1 MDILRGQNKDAV
13 LLLDLGISE
22 DGYEFASDIQTAM
35 KFAEFEMDEIN
46 TKLAESENILKK
58 LTPECDKIDYILAS
72 ASGATCGLMDI
83 FLVGKP
89 GESEIGDITD
99 EWFGN
104 RTKDF
109 AKICGWDG
117 NSINSLSSAVK
128 YLEKKFKI
136 PYDQTGAG
144 DAASLVFDLNPRNH
158 HFKSLGH
165 NPSLLGLF
173 FSILDQFTNTSHFIS
188 EGDLISLQ
196 EADDK
201 FVLQGSNISAK
212 LFCGFVNWLGH
223 LISDMSGSSSSKGRG
238 MGIPSPLWA
247 WTNDII
253 AIKRKL
259 HIANLEF
266 DNAINKFALEI
277 YKQGYDLRFET
288 AKAIPVFVNE
298 LVVRMVYSIRRL
310 VRFYLNNQNRDRS
323 FELVWELCEPFS
335 NASVKR
341 MLTVAHGT
349 FCLLDVGEAVAQG
362 FIHDHDNGS
371 FRIDQFVMRL
381 NIVGLGRY
389 TFSLYGEGYRGIKL
403 YQAEKENLSL
413 RQEKIIIAD
422 YIDGLKILSNAYDD
436 KNLLLFTKELKESDI
451 YIQAFEKTVLLAE
464 KRNVPENQILR
475 NKADI
480 DSYFKERNNCENK
493 QKKK

>member
-1 MDILRGQNKDAV
+1 M
-13 LLLDLGISE
+13 
-22 DGYEFASDIQTAM
+22 
-35 KFAEFEMDEIN
+35 
-46 TKLAESENILKK
+46 
-58 LTPECDKIDYILAS
+58 
-72 ASGATCGLMDI
+72 
-83 FLVGKP
+83 
-89 GESEIGDITD
+89 
-99 EWFGN
+99 
-104 RTKDF
+104 DF

-117 NSINSLSSAVK
+117 NSNDSLSSAVK

-238 MGIPSPLWA
+238 MGIPSPLWV

-253 AIKRKL
+253 AIKKKL
-259 HIANLEF
+259 YIANLEF

-362 FIHDHDNGS
+362 FIHDNES

-381 NIVGLGRY
+381 NIVGLVRF
-389 TFSLYGEGYRGIKL
+389 TFSLYGEGNRGIKL
-403 YQAEKENLSL
+403 YQAKKENLSL

-436 KNLLLFTKELKESDI
+436 KNFLLFTKELKQSDM
-451 YIQAFEKTVLLAE
+451 YVQAFEKSVLLAE
-464 KRNVPENQILR
+464 KRNVPKNLILR

>member
-1 MDILRGQNKDAV
+1 MDVISGKNKDAV
-13 LLLDLGISE
+13 LLFDLGISE
-22 DGYEFASDIQTAM
+22 EGYEFDSAIQMAM
-35 KFAEFEMDEIN
+35 KFSEFEIDDIN
-46 TKLAESENILKK
+46 TKLAENENTLKK
-58 LTPECDKIDYILAS
+58 LTPECDKTDYILAA
-72 ASGATCGLMDI
+72 ASGAICGLMDI
-83 FLVGKP
+83 FLVGKS
-89 GESEIGDITD
+89 GESAIGDITD
-99 EWFGN
+99 KWFAN
-104 RTKDF
+104 RTMDF

-117 NSINSLSSAVK
+117 NSNDSLSSAIQ

-144 DAASLVFDLNPRNH
+144 NVASLVFDLNPRNH

-188 EGDLISLQ
+188 EGELISLQ

-201 FVLQGSNISAK
+201 FVLQGGNISAK

-238 MGIPSPLWA
+238 MGIPSPLWT

-253 AIKRKL
+253 AIKKKL
-259 HIANLEF
+259 HITNLEF
-266 DNAINKFALEI
+266 DKTINKFALEI
-277 YKQGYDLRFET
+277 YKQGYNLRFEV

-310 VRFYLNNQNRDRS
+310 VRFYLNNQNRVRS
-323 FELVWELCEPFS
+323 FKLIWELCEPFS

-341 MLTVAHGT
+341 MLIVAHGT
-349 FCLLDVGEAVAQG
+349 FCLLDVGDALAQG
-362 FIHDHDNGS
+362 FINGNGS
-371 FRIDQFVMRL
+371 FRINQFVMRL
-381 NIVGLGRY
+381 NIVGLGRF
-389 TFSLYGEGYRGIKL
+389 TISLYGQANRGIKL
-403 YQAEKENLSL
+403 YQAKKENLSL

-422 YIDGLKILSNAYDD
+422 YIDGLKILSQAYDD
-436 KNLLLFTKELKESDI
+436 KELLLFTKELNESDM
-451 YIQAFEKTVLLAE
+451 YVEAFEKSVLLAE
-464 KRNVPENQILR
+464 KRNVPKNQILR

-480 DSYFKERNNCENK
+480 DSYFKEGNNCENK
-493 QKKK
+493 

>member
-1 MDILRGQNKDAV
+1 MEVISGKNKDAV
-13 LLLDLGISE
+13 LLFDLGINE
-22 DGYEFASDIQTAM
+22 EGYEFDSAIQMAM
-35 KFAEFEMDEIN
+35 KFSEFEIDDIN
-46 TKLAESENILKK
+46 TKLAENENTLKK
-58 LTPECDKIDYILAS
+58 LTPECDKTDYILAA
-72 ASGATCGLMDI
+72 ASGAICGLMDI
-83 FLVGKP
+83 FLVGKS
-89 GESEIGDITD
+89 GESAIGDITD
-99 EWFGN
+99 KWFAN
-104 RTKDF
+104 RTMDF

-117 NSINSLSSAVK
+117 NSNDSLSSAIQ

-144 DAASLVFDLNPRNH
+144 NVASLVFDLNPRNH

-173 FSILDQFTNTSHFIS
+173 FSILDQLTNTSHFIS
-188 EGDLISLQ
+188 EGELIYLQ

-201 FVLQGSNISAK
+201 FVLQGGNISAK

-238 MGIPSPLWA
+238 MGIPSPLWT

-253 AIKRKL
+253 AIKKKL
-259 HIANLEF
+259 HITNLEF
-266 DNAINKFALEI
+266 DKTINKFALEI
-277 YKQGYDLRFET
+277 YKQGYDLRFEV

-310 VRFYLNNQNRDRS
+310 VRFYLNNQNRVRS
-323 FELVWELCEPFS
+323 FKLIWELCEPFS

-341 MLTVAHGT
+341 MLIVAHGT
-349 FCLLDVGEAVAQG
+349 FCLLDVGDALAQG
-362 FIHDHDNGS
+362 FINGNGS

-381 NIVGLGRY
+381 NIVGLGRF
-389 TFSLYGEGYRGIKL
+389 TISLYGQANRGIKL
-403 YQAEKENLSL
+403 YQAKKENLSL

-422 YIDGLKILSNAYDD
+422 YIDGLKILSQAYDD
-436 KNLLLFTKELKESDI
+436 KELLLFTKELNESDM
-451 YIQAFEKTVLLAE
+451 YVEAFEKSVLLAE
-464 KRNVPENQILR
+464 KRNVPKNQILR

-480 DSYFKERNNCENK
+480 NSYFKEGNNCENK
-493 QKKK
+493 

>member
-1 MDILRGQNKDAV
+1 MDVISGKNKDAV
-13 LLLDLGISE
+13 LLFDLGISE
-22 DGYEFASDIQTAM
+22 EGYEFDSAIQMAM
-35 KFAEFEMDEIN
+35 KFSEFEIDDIN
-46 TKLAESENILKK
+46 TKLAENENTLKK
-58 LTPECDKIDYILAS
+58 LTPECDKTDYILAA
-72 ASGATCGLMDI
+72 ASGAICGLMDI
-83 FLVGKP
+83 FLVGKS
-89 GESEIGDITD
+89 GESAIGDITD
-99 EWFGN
+99 KWFAN
-104 RTKDF
+104 RTMDF

-117 NSINSLSSAVK
+117 NSNDSLSSAIQ

-144 DAASLVFDLNPRNH
+144 NVASLVFDLNPRNH

-188 EGDLISLQ
+188 EGELISLQ

-201 FVLQGSNISAK
+201 FVLQGGNISAK

-238 MGIPSPLWA
+238 MGIPSPLWT

-253 AIKRKL
+253 AIKKKL
-259 HIANLEF
+259 HITNLEF
-266 DNAINKFALEI
+266 DKTINKFALEI
-277 YKQGYDLRFET
+277 YKQGYDLRFEV

-310 VRFYLNNQNRDRS
+310 VRFYLNNQNRVRS
-323 FELVWELCEPFS
+323 FKLIWELCEPFS

-341 MLTVAHGT
+341 MLIVAHGT
-349 FCLLDVGEAVAQG
+349 FCLLDVGDALAQG
-362 FIHDHDNGS
+362 FINGNGS

-381 NIVGLGRY
+381 NIVGLGRF
-389 TFSLYGEGYRGIKL
+389 TISLYGQANRGIKL
-403 YQAEKENLSL
+403 YQAKKENLSL

-422 YIDGLKILSNAYDD
+422 YIDGLKILSQAYED
-436 KNLLLFTKELKESDI
+436 KELLLFTKELNESDM
-451 YIQAFEKTVLLAE
+451 YVEAFEKSVLLAE
-464 KRNVPENQILR
+464 KRNVPKNQILR

-480 DSYFKERNNCENK
+480 DSYFKEGNNCENK
-493 QKKK
+493 

>member
-1 MDILRGQNKDAV
+1 MDIISGKNKDAV
-13 LLLDLGISE
+13 LLFDLGISE
-22 DGYEFASDIQTAM
+22 EGYEFDSAIQMAM
-35 KFAEFEMDEIN
+35 KFAEFEIDDIN
-46 TKLAESENILKK
+46 TKLAENENTLKK
-58 LTPECDKIDYILAS
+58 LTPECDKTDYILAA
-72 ASGATCGLMDI
+72 ASGAICGLMDI
-83 FLVGKP
+83 FLVGKS
-89 GESEIGDITD
+89 GESAIGDITD
-99 EWFGN
+99 KWLAN
-104 RTKDF
+104 RTMDF

-117 NSINSLSSAVK
+117 NSNDSLSSAIQ

-144 DAASLVFDLNPRNH
+144 NVASLVFDLNPRNH

-188 EGDLISLQ
+188 EGELISLQ

-201 FVLQGSNISAK
+201 FVLQGGNISAT

-238 MGIPSPLWA
+238 MGIPSPLWT

-253 AIKRKL
+253 AIKKKL
-259 HIANLEF
+259 HITNLEF
-266 DNAINKFALEI
+266 DKTINKFALEI
-277 YKQGYDLRFET
+277 YKQGYDLRFEV

-310 VRFYLNNQNRDRS
+310 VRFYLNNQNRVRS
-323 FELVWELCEPFS
+323 FKLIWELCEPFS

-341 MLTVAHGT
+341 MLIVAHGT
-349 FCLLDVGEAVAQG
+349 FCLLDVGDALAQG
-362 FIHDHDNGS
+362 FINGNGS
-371 FRIDQFVMRL
+371 FRIDQFVIRL
-381 NIVGLGRY
+381 NIVGLGRF
-389 TFSLYGEGYRGIKL
+389 TISLYGQANRGIKL
-403 YQAEKENLSL
+403 YQAKKENLSL

-422 YIDGLKILSNAYDD
+422 YIDRLKILSQAYDD
-436 KNLLLFTKELKESDI
+436 KELLLFTKELNESDM
-451 YIQAFEKTVLLAE
+451 YVEAFEKSVLLAE
-464 KRNVPENQILR
+464 KRNVPKNQILR

-480 DSYFKERNNCENK
+480 DSYFKEGNNCENK
-493 QKKK
+493 

>member
-1 MDILRGQNKDAV
+1 MDIMSGKNKDAV
-13 LLLDLGISE
+13 LLLDFGIGE
-22 DGYEFASDIQTAM
+22 EGYEFASDIQTAM
-35 KFAEFEMDEIN
+35 KFAECEINEIN
-46 TKLAESENILKK
+46 TKLSENENILKK
-58 LTPECDKIDYILAS
+58 LTPECDKTDYILA
-72 ASGATCGLMDI
+72 AATGAACGLMDI
-83 FLVGKP
+83 FLVGKS
-89 GESEIGDITD
+89 GESAIGDITD
-99 EWFGN
+99 KWFAN
-104 RTKDF
+104 RTMDF

-117 NSINSLSSAVK
+117 NSNDSVSSAIQ

-136 PYDQTGAG
+136 PYDQTGVG
-144 DAASLVFDLNPRNH
+144 DAASQVFDLNPRNH

-188 EGDLISLQ
+188 EGELISLQ

-201 FVLQGSNISAK
+201 FVLQGGNISAK
-212 LFCGFVNWLGH
+212 LFCGFVNWMGH

-238 MGIPSPLWA
+238 MGIPSPLWT

-253 AIKRKL
+253 AINKKL
-259 HIANLEF
+259 HITNLEF
-266 DNAINKFALEI
+266 DKTINKIALEI
-277 YKQGYDLRFET
+277 YKQGYDLRFEV

-349 FCLLDVGEAVAQG
+349 FCLLDVGDALAQG
-362 FIHDHDNGS
+362 FIHGNGS
-371 FRIDQFVMRL
+371 FKIDQFVMRL
-381 NIVGLGRY
+381 NIVGLGR
-389 TFSLYGEGYRGIKL
+389 FIISLYGQANRGIKL
-403 YQAEKENLSL
+403 YQAKKENFSL
-413 RQEKIIIAD
+413 RQEKIIISD
-422 YIDGLKILSNAYDD
+422 YIDGLKILSQAYDD
-436 KNLLLFTKELKESDI
+436 KDLLLFTKELKESEM
-451 YIQAFEKTVLLAE
+451 YIEAFEKSVLLAE
-464 KRNVPENQILR
+464 KRNVPKNQILR

-480 DSYFKERNNCENK
+480 DFYFKEGNSCEN
-493 QKKK
+493 

>member
-1 MDILRGQNKDAV
+1 MDIMSGKNKDAV
-13 LLLDLGISE
+13 LLLDFGIGE
-22 DGYEFASDIQTAM
+22 EGYEFASDIQTAM
-35 KFAEFEMDEIN
+35 KFAECEINEIN
-46 TKLAESENILKK
+46 TKLSENENILKK
-58 LTPECDKIDYILAS
+58 LTPECDKTDYILA
-72 ASGATCGLMDI
+72 AATWAACGLMDI
-83 FLVGKP
+83 FLVGKS
-89 GESEIGDITD
+89 GESAIGDITD
-99 EWFGN
+99 KWFAN
-104 RTKDF
+104 RTMDF

-117 NSINSLSSAVK
+117 NSNDSVSSAIQ

-136 PYDQTGAG
+136 PYDQTGVG
-144 DAASLVFDLNPRNH
+144 DAASQVFDLNPRNH

-188 EGDLISLQ
+188 EGELISLQ

-201 FVLQGSNISAK
+201 FVLQGGNISAK
-212 LFCGFVNWLGH
+212 LFCGFVNWMGH

-238 MGIPSPLWA
+238 MGIPSPLWT

-253 AIKRKL
+253 AINKKL
-259 HIANLEF
+259 HITNLEF
-266 DNAINKFALEI
+266 DKTINKIALEI
-277 YKQGYDLRFET
+277 YKQGYDLRFEV

-349 FCLLDVGEAVAQG
+349 FCLLDVGDALAQG
-362 FIHDHDNGS
+362 FIHGNGS
-371 FRIDQFVMRL
+371 FKIDQFVMRL
-381 NIVGLGRY
+381 NIVGLGRF
-389 TFSLYGEGYRGIKL
+389 TISLYGQANRGIKL
-403 YQAEKENLSL
+403 YQAKKENFSL
-413 RQEKIIIAD
+413 RQEKIIISD
-422 YIDGLKILSNAYDD
+422 YIDGLKILSQAYDD
-436 KNLLLFTKELKESDI
+436 KDLLLFTKELKESEM
-451 YIQAFEKTVLLAE
+451 YIEAFEKSVLLAE
-464 KRNVPENQILR
+464 KRNVPKNQILR

-480 DSYFKERNNCENK
+480 DFYFKEGNSCEN
-493 QKKK
+493 

>member
-1 MDILRGQNKDAV
+1 MDVMSVKNKDAV
-13 LLLDLGISE
+13 LLFDLGISE
-22 DGYEFASDIQTAM
+22 EGYEFSSDIQTAM
-35 KFAEFEMDEIN
+35 KFAECEIDEIN
-46 TKLAESENILKK
+46 TELSENENILKK
-58 LTPECDKIDYILAS
+58 LTPECDKTDYILAA

-83 FLVGKP
+83 FLVGKSP
-89 GESEIGDITD
+89 ESTIGDITD
-99 EWFGN
+99 KWFAN
-104 RTKDF
+104 RTMDF
-109 AKICGWDG
+109 AKMCGWDG
-117 NSINSLSSAVK
+117 NSNDSVSSAIQ

-136 PYDQTGAG
+136 PYDQTGVG

-165 NPSLLGLF
+165 NPSLFGLF

-201 FVLQGSNISAK
+201 FALQGGNISAK

-223 LISDMSGSSSSKGRG
+223 LISDMSGSSGSKGRG

-259 HIANLEF
+259 HITNLEF
-266 DNAINKFALEI
+266 DKAINKFALEI
-277 YKQGYDLRFET
+277 YKQGYDIRFET

-298 LVVRMVYSIRRL
+298 LLVRMVYSIRRL
-310 VRFYLNNQNRDRS
+310 VRFYLDKQNRDRS

-335 NASVKR
+335 NTSVKR
-341 MLTVAHGT
+341 MLTVAHST
-349 FCLLDVGEAVAQG
+349 FCLLDVGDALCQG
-362 FIHDHDNGS
+362 FIHGNGS

-381 NIVGLGRY
+381 NIVGLGRF
-389 TFSLYGEGYRGIKL
+389 TISLYGEGNSGIKL
-403 YQAEKENLSL
+403 YQAKKENLSI

-436 KNLLLFTKELKESDI
+436 KNLLLFTEELKESDM
-451 YIQAFEKTVLLAE
+451 YIKAYEKSVLLAE
-464 KRNVPENQILR
+464 KRNVPESQILR

-480 DSYFKERNNCENK
+480 DSYFKEGNNCENK
-493 QKKK
+493 

>member
-1 MDILRGQNKDAV
+1 MDVISGKNKDAV
-13 LLLDLGISE
+13 LLFDLGISE
-22 DGYEFASDIQTAM
+22 EGYEFDSAIQMAM
-35 KFAEFEMDEIN
+35 KFSEFEIDDIN
-46 TKLAESENILKK
+46 TKLAENENTLKK
-58 LTPECDKIDYILAS
+58 LTPECDKTDYILAA
-72 ASGATCGLMDI
+72 ASGAICGLMDI
-83 FLVGKP
+83 FLVGKS
-89 GESEIGDITD
+89 GESAIGDITD
-99 EWFGN
+99 KWFAN
-104 RTKDF
+104 RTMDF

-117 NSINSLSSAVK
+117 NSNDSLSSAIQ

-144 DAASLVFDLNPRNH
+144 NVASLVFDLNPRNH

-188 EGDLISLQ
+188 EGELIYLQ

-201 FVLQGSNISAK
+201 FVLQGGNISAK

-253 AIKRKL
+253 AIKKKL
-259 HIANLEF
+259 HIENLEF
-266 DNAINKFALEI
+266 DKTINKFALEI
-277 YKQGYDLRFET
+277 YKQGYDLRFEV

-349 FCLLDVGEAVAQG
+349 FCLLDVGDALAQG
-362 FIHDHDNGS
+362 FIHGNGS

-381 NIVGLGRY
+381 NIVGLGRF
-389 TFSLYGEGYRGIKL
+389 TISLYGQADRGKKTISSKKG
-403 YQAEKENLSL
+403 EFIFKT
-413 RQEKIIIAD
+413 
-422 YIDGLKILSNAYDD
+422 G
-436 KNLLLFTKELKESDI
+436 KN
-451 YIQAFEKTVLLAE
+451 
-464 KRNVPENQILR
+464 N
-475 NKADI
+475 
-480 DSYFKERNNCENK
+480 YF
-493 QKKK
+493 